1 MERTERRERKRG
13 GETVWRWVSGIA
25 GGMMLLWTVIPLFLH
40 ILNVGVLALGT
51 AGILLLGGAIGF
63 GAVKRLLAYIWS
75 KGWLRLMFWAVCGV
89 VMVLLILFIVVSGL
103 MLYAAAE
110 KAPENATVIV
120 LGAGLQG
127 DRPSRMLKDR
137 LDAAAR
143 YLEKNPESVCIV
155 SGGQGPDEICTEASA
170 MRRYLV
176 EIGVPGERILEEDRS
191 TSTLENLRFSRELIE
206 SRGLSDTVVIATQ
219 EFHQY
224 RAQSFAKQEGL
235 KGVGACT
242 CRTPWYL
249 LGCYWVREFAGVSR
263 MLLLGY

>member
-1 MERTERRERKRG
+1 
-13 GETVWRWVSGIA
+13 
-25 GGMMLLWTVIPLFLH
+25 
-40 ILNVGVLALGT
+40 
-51 AGILLLGGAIGF
+51 
-63 GAVKRLLAYIWS
+63 
-75 KGWLRLMFWAVCGV
+75 MFWAVCGV